1 MAQTTEFWNTV
12 YDNDTAP
19 WVIGEPQPAV
29 LEIESAG
36 LISGRVLDI
45 GTGAGEHT
53 IALAARGYDV
63 LGVDLSP
70 SAVEYA
76 RRNAADKAVPTAR
89 FQVVDAVRLGADPA
103 AAAELGVFDTIVDSA
118 LFHVFRDEPDTRATY
133 VRALHALCAPGGL
146 VHLLALSDSEPG
158 IGPRISDQLIRDS
171 FGDGWKLEQLQPS
184 RYRGRITG
192 LVAEEARDLEVSD
205 NSIVET
211 AAWLARI
218 RRV

>member
-1 MAQTTEFWNTV
+1 MTQTAEFWNTV

-29 LEIESAG
+29 VELERAG

-45 GTGAGEHT
+45 GAGAGEHT

-63 LGVDLSP
+63 LGIDLSP

-76 RRNAADKAVPTAR
+76 RRNAVDKAVPTAR
-89 FQVVDAVRLGADPA
+89 FQVADAVRLGAEPA

-118 LFHVFRDEPDTRATY
+118 LFHVFRDDADSRAGY
-133 VRALHALCAPGGL
+133 VRALHALCAPGGSL
-146 VHLLALSDSEPG
+146 HLLALSDSEPG
-158 IGPRISDQLIRDS
+158 IGPRISERLIRES
-171 FGDGWKLEQLQPS
+171 FGDGWDLQQLQPS

-192 LVAEEARDLEVSD
+192 LVAEEARDLDVPDSGIID
-205 NSIVET
+205 T